1 MDENSNQKDELALR
15 EFGVRYRLAH
25 KQEHPISEISIHT
38 VTQAVRDQYEQE
50 KDAKRGKT
58 IEPPTPEKERGPD
71 EPDQDR

>member
-25 KQEHPISEISIHT
+25 KQQHPISEKSIET

-50 KDAKRGKT
+50 QDAKRGKT
-58 IEPPTPEKERGPD
+58 IERPAPEKEH
-71 EPDQDR
+71 EPEEPEP